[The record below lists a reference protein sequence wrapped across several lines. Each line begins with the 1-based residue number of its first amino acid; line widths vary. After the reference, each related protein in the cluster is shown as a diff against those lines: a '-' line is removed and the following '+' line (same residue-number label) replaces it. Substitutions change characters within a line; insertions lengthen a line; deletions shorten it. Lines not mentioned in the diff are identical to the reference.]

1 MLENREISEVSIWE
15 VDPTDRSGKVCGRN
29 PGMYAY
35 EKSDIGIVPEKV
47 SNKLGL
53 LSEEMLEERPD
64 DQGKFLKDVCDLYA
78 EAGGSI
84 ERT

>member
-1 MLENREISEVSIWE
+1 MLENREISEVSIWG
-15 VDPTDRSGKVCGRN
+15 VDPVGRSGKACGHN

-64 DQGKFLKDVCDLYA
+64 DQGEFLKDVCDLYA

>member
-1 MLENREISEVSIWE
+1 LGGR
-15 VDPTDRSGKVCGRN
+15 PGDRSGKACGHN

>member
-1 MLENREISEVSIWE
+1 MFENREISEASIWG
-15 VDPTDRSGKVCGRN
+15 VDPADRSGKACGHN

-47 SNKLGL
+47 SNKLGS

-78 EAGGSI
+78 EAGGRI